1 MLFSDKESLLSSPDH
16 KASSLGFL
24 FNTQDQVSAANQ
36 KIQIIQEKIERAHSE
51 YINCILDVNADF
63 FATGSSDMKVN
74 IWSKQTLGLI
84 ENFEVPGEVASMCIA
99 SNDQIVAGLINGG
112 IAIID
117 AVKLQMSRVLERAHT
132 GTVVSC
138 ISLR

>member
-1 MLFSDKESLLSSPDH
+1 
-16 KASSLGFL
+16 
-24 FNTQDQVSAANQ
+24 
-36 KIQIIQEKIERAHSE
+36 
-51 YINCILDVNADF
+51 
-63 FATGSSDMKVN
+63 
-74 IWSKQTLGLI
+74 
-84 ENFEVPGEVASMCIA
+84 VASMCIA
-99 SNDQIVAGLINGG
+99 SNDEIVAGLINGG